1 MNMQKYKMG
10 ELLTVKHGWAF
21 KGEYFC
27 DEGEQSILTPGNF
40 YEKGGFKYNDGKE
53 RFYSGEYPSE
63 YLCKKGDLVVAM
75 TEQVAGLLGSTA
87 IVPKDDRYLH
97 NQRIGLITCD
107 EGKITKMFAYY
118 LFMTKSVRN
127 QLELTS
133 SGTKVKH
140 TSPERIYD
148 VEVEIPGLDDQ
159 KKIADLLWTIDE
171 RIRVNNEIN
180 DNLYKSAETKYNYWF
195 NQLNDGLPAGWIRK
209 SVHELLTITTGKE
222 DANFSTENGIYP
234 FFTCSSDALC
244 CDTPAF
250 EDHAV
255 LIAGNGDFNVKH
267 YTGEFNAYQ
276 RTYVLIPNAPIYYG
290 AIYFAASQS
299 IQKFKASSNGSI
311 VKFITKGDVENISI
325 VIPNKKGYL
334 EELNQYLFAIE
345 ANNQENNTLT
355 SLRDWLLPLLMN
367 GQASIAD

>member
-1 MNMQKYKMG
+1 
-10 ELLTVKHGWAF
+10 
-21 KGEYFC
+21 
-27 DEGEQSILTPGNF
+27 
-40 YEKGGFKYNDGKE
+40 
-53 RFYSGEYPSE
+53 
-63 YLCKKGDLVVAM
+63 M

-180 DNLYKSAETKYNYWF
+180 DNLQQQLKLLFEYTFSDKSRHGVLSDIACITMGQSPTGSSYNEIGDGVPFYQGSTDFGDIFPTVRVFTTKPSRMASLADTLLSVRAPVGTINIAYEKCCIGR
-195 NQLNDGLPAGWIRK
+195 GLAAIRGK
-209 SVHELLTITTGKE
+209 NNNNAFVRYLLKHNTWYFDNINNSGTT
-222 DANFSTENGIYP
+222 F
-234 FFTCSSDALC
+234 
-244 CDTPAF
+244 
-250 EDHAV
+250 
-255 LIAGNGDFNVKH
+255 
-267 YTGEFNAYQ
+267 
-276 RTYVLIPNAPIYYG
+276 
-290 AIYFAASQS
+290 
-299 IQKFKASSNGSI
+299 GSI
-311 VKFITKGDVENISI
+311 TKDYLYEMPVFIPD
-325 VIPNKKGYL
+325 NKSLAFFEVRANTYEQQIFTL
-334 EELNQYLFAIE
+334 EREIRQLSQ
-345 ANNQENNTLT
+345 
-355 SLRDWLLPLLMN
+355 LRDWLLPMLMN
-367 GQASIAD
+367 GQAHIGD